1 MALLAHQI
9 TQPCGFPRNDSTTI
23 SGNPLGYLEFG
34 GNDATSALDTSFAYV
49 GAEASGTHAAG
60 DNPTD
65 LVFGTTA
72 DGSATVTERMRIDAQ
87 RQRGYWYEFACTQF

>member
-1 MALLAHQI
+1 MRQ
-9 TQPCGFPRNDSTTI
+9 GSR
-23 SGNPLGYLEFG
+23 
-34 GNDATSALDTSFAYV
+34 TSFAYV

-72 DGSATVTERMRIDAQ
+72 DGSATVTERMRIDSSGNLLVGTTNANPTAISQ
-87 RQRGYWYEFACTQF
+87 